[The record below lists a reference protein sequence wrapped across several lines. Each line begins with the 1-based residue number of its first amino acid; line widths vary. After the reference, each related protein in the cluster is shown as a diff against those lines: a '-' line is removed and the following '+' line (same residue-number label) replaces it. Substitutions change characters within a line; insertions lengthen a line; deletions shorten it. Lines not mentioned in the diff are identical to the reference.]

1 MKGFCADALVGGTTD
16 PEVLAEL
23 ARGRL
28 RSKLPALRDA
38 LEGCFSSHHAL
49 MVGKI
54 VAPIDYLDE
63 SIGDLSVEIERGN
76 APLSRRR
83 SNSSTP
89 SRASIAE
96 RLRP

>member
-1 MKGFCADALVGGTTD
+1 
-16 PEVLAEL
+16 
-23 ARGRL
+23 
-28 RSKLPALRDA
+28 
-38 LEGCFSSHHAL
+38 

-54 VAPIDYLDE
+54 VAHIDYLDE

-76 APLSRRR
+76 APLSQRR

-89 SRASIAE
+89 SWASIAG